1 MPQYNTASDFLIAV
15 QNEIK
20 WKRAKNIATQEIAD
34 HITDQCDTLREHGM
48 SEAEALEKTLSDL
61 GDAQE
66 IGKRL
71 NSLHRPKTNWLLIGF
86 TLVLL
91 CAGAAV
97 SVFVSNSEPL
107 QLLISIIAGL
117 VAMSVLYWVDYT
129 ILIRYPKT
137 LYFIL
142 LFITIGVLIYDMRNG
157 LGLLA
162 YNYCFYPLLLFP
174 LLHIC
179 IAFQLKTNH
188 RESGL
193 LLLAV
198 FFIPPLFIAFLISS
212 VPAIIYLFISDAFLI
227 GCAIKNRWFVTK
239 RISIIGILACVAVM
253 VIGLSFINLWTDMW
267 HNFLNNQGSY
277 LSANARELIRSAP
290 LLGQSHSYSSAD
302 LFSGTQEY
310 ILLRLILRYGN
321 IVLGIA
327 VIIYGLIL
335 YLMYRIVARQTAYI
349 GTLLSYAVLICFATQ
364 FLLAV
369 IGNLGLIN
377 GQYIMPLPFIA
388 SGGIYTVFN
397 LVLIGVMLSVCRY
410 EDIAKDWIK
419 LKNKKATE
427 RNRNEQS
434 A

>member
-61 GDAQE
+61 GNAQE

-71 NSLHRPKTNWLLIGF
+71 NTLHRPKINWLLIGF

-91 CAGAAV
+91 CAGAAL
-97 SVFVSNSEPL
+97 SVLVSNSDPL
-107 QLLISIIAGL
+107 PLLISIIVGL
-117 VAMSVLYWVDYT
+117 AAMSGIYWVDYT

-142 LFITIGVLIYDMRNG
+142 LLITIGVLIYDMRNG

-162 YNYCFYPLLLFP
+162 YNYSYYPLLLFP
-174 LLHIC
+174 MLQIC
-179 IAFQLKTNH
+179 IAFQLKERH
-188 RESGL
+188 KDSGL
-193 LLLAV
+193 LLLVV

-212 VPAIIYLFISDAFLI
+212 VPAIIYLFISDAFLV
-227 GCAIKNRWFVTK
+227 GCAVKNRWFVTK
-239 RISIIGILACVAVM
+239 RISIIGILACVAVIA
-253 VIGLSFINLWTDMW
+253 IGLSFINLWTDMW

-290 LLGQSHSYSSAD
+290 FFGQSHSSAD

-321 IVLGIA
+321 IVLGAA

-349 GTLLSYAVLICFATQ
+349 GTLLSYVVLICFATQ
-364 FLLAV
+364 FLLAF

-419 LKNKKATE
+419 LKNKKTTE
-427 RNRNEQS
+427 RHKHEQS
-434 A
+434 T